1 MKMKLKENEKI
12 AENVI
17 VVFELKIMKVMMMI
31 RKREEG

>member
-1 MKMKLKENEKI
+1 LKENEKI

-17 VVFELKIMKVMMMI
+17 VVFELRIKKVMMMMI

>member
-1 MKMKLKENEKI
+1 LKENEKI

-17 VVFELKIMKVMMMI
+17 VVFELRIKKVMMMI